1 MKNKRGWIKIVEAV
15 ISVLLVTGVVLIFI
29 NQGYIGKRDIS
40 SKVYSVELSILREIE
55 LNNSLRT
62 DILNADLPVE
72 WDEADFPL
80 EVRNKISARTPN
92 YLKCEAKICKMDD
105 VCILEKDFDKDIYSQ
120 SASIVSNLEIYS
132 PRQLKL
138 FCWVE

>member
-1 MKNKRGWIKIVEAV
+1 MKNKRGWIKIVEAF
-15 ISVLLVTGVVLIFI
+15 ISILLVTGVVLIFI
-29 NQGYIGKRDIS
+29 NQGYIGKKDIS

-55 LNNSLRT
+55 LNNSLRA

-72 WDEADFPL
+72 WDHASFPL
-80 EVRNKISARTPN
+80 EVKNKISARTPN
-92 YLKCEAKICKMDD
+92 YLTCEAKLCKMDD

-138 FCWVE
+138 FCWVK